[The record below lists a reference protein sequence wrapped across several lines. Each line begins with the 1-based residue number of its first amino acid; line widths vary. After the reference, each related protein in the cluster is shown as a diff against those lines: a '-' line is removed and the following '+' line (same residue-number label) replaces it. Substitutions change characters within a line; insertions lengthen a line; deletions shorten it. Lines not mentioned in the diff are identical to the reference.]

1 MTADFDPGR
10 VAEDA
15 VRWATER
22 GAEEAAFSRRRRR
35 SGWQAGLM
43 EDDRGQVI
51 PNLANAITAFREAPE
66 LRDAFSYDEMAW
78 SIVINRRLPGSRLK
92 RGGGRALQDADVT
105 AVQEWLQRA
114 GIARVGRDTTQQ
126 AAELIAREHAFHP
139 VRDYLNGL
147 KWDAVPRLDTWL
159 SYYLGAASTAY
170 TSSIG
175 RWFLMSL
182 VARIMRPGCQCDY
195 MVVFEGEQGV
205 GKSSACRVLA
215 GDWFSDSLPN
225 LHNGDEK
232 RISLHL
238 RGKWVIEIGELSA
251 ISKAEDRAL
260 KNFLTRTVEKYTPPY
275 GQNEVTE
282 ARQCV
287 FVGTT
292 NEQAYLH
299 DETGARRY
307 WPVKVGS
314 HINLDDLAAD
324 RDQLFAEAVN
334 AFRAGE
340 HYWPDRDF
348 EAEHIKPEQDA
359 RHVQDEWKNIIEA
372 WLQEPEPGAHPLAY
386 CSVADVARK
395 ALFMTESRL
404 GTIEQ
409 RRIVAALRNLGWTQ
423 GRSSKARGWVRK
435 LP

>member
-1 MTADFDPGR
+1 M
-10 VAEDA
+10 
-15 VRWATER
+15 
-22 GAEEAAFSRRRRR
+22 
-35 SGWQAGLM
+35 
-43 EDDRGQVI
+43 
-51 PNLANAITAFREAPE
+51 
-66 LRDAFSYDEMAW
+66 
-78 SIVINRRLPGSRLK
+78 
-92 RGGGRALQDADVT
+92 
-105 AVQEWLQRA
+105 
-114 GIARVGRDTTQQ
+114 
-126 AAELIAREHAFHP
+126 
-139 VRDYLNGL
+139 
-147 KWDAVPRLDTWL
+147 
-159 SYYLGAASTAY
+159 
-170 TSSIG
+170 
-175 RWFLMSL
+175 
-182 VARIMRPGCQCDY
+182 
-195 MVVFEGEQGV
+195 
-205 GKSSACRVLA
+205 
-215 GDWFSDSLPN
+215 
-225 LHNGDEK
+225 
-232 RISLHL
+232 
-238 RGKWVIEIGELSA
+238 
-251 ISKAEDRAL
+251 
-260 KNFLTRTVEKYTPPY
+260 
-275 GQNEVTE
+275 
-282 ARQCV
+282 